1 MPLLGFLTMNYPYVE
16 RIAYAVGFLVYVRV
30 VLQEFAYLETLMF
43 IGSGDREV
51 TRRMFEQRYHS
62 MEEGASAGRRSR
74 EIRESLLNVSY
85 ERVLAEEKV
94 IKEVYEG

>member
-1 MPLLGFLTMNYPYVE
+1 
-16 RIAYAVGFLVYVRV
+16 
-30 VLQEFAYLETLMF
+30 
-43 IGSGDREV
+43 
-51 TRRMFEQRYHS
+51 

>member
-16 RIAYAVGFLVYVRV
+16 RIVYAVALIIYVRV
-30 VLQEFAYLETLMF
+30 ILQEFAYLETLMF

-51 TRRMFEQRYHS
+51 TRRMFEERYYS
-62 MEEGASAGRRSR
+62 MEDGASVGRRSR

-94 IKEVYEG
+94 IKEVYEC